1 MIFDSISKSF
11 FFGGVIVFLCITV
24 VIAEPARGVQKKIKY
39 PEYDSKTGRVK
50 SLLLGDTASPHGPGQ
65 VIVTGARLETYV
77 YDGDRRIV
85 DLIIE
90 APECLFDARTR
101 IASSSGPMTATRAGG
116 DLSLKGVGFEWQ
128 QQTLRLVV
136 HNDVRTILKQR
147 LSIEREEV
155 E

>member
-1 MIFDSISKSF
+1 VSAQVLPGQGLQKRVKLPDHDRGGTGRLRSLLTGDSM
-11 FFGGVIVFLCITV
+11 
-24 VIAEPARGVQKKIKY
+24 EPQGPGRMLVRGV
-39 PEYDSKTGRVK
+39 
-50 SLLLGDTASPHGPGQ
+50 
-65 VIVTGARLETYV
+65 RLETYA
-77 YDGDRRIV
+77 YNDGQRIV